1 MMFITMIFNDIQS
14 KTADHV
20 MRELPW
26 HQTCFSPRRCGQQEF
41 RGTLGPHCGPSVPR
55 TSFEL
60 PRGNGIGFA
69 VIFGAV
75 VAKVAGSKKDSI
87 AKTITSSSQP
97 GQHRQRAPGTG
108 VHIECDE
115 WQNAESPVQPGSF
128 SETAGK
134 QQDAL

>member
-1 MMFITMIFNDIQS
+1 MIINDIQS
-14 KTADHV
+14 KTADHERTSMAPNMFFAEE
-20 MRELPW
+20 MRSTGVSW
-26 HQTCFSPRRCGQQEF
+26 YA
-41 RGTLGPHCGPSVPR
+41 GP

-87 AKTITSSSQP
+87 AKTIASGSQP

-108 VHIECDE
+108 IHIECDE

-134 QQDAL
+134 QQHAL